1 MIRFVFGLPG
11 TGKTT
16 WITEK
21 IKEDAKSGK
30 PSLLIVPEQQTVE
43 VERTM
48 LALLPASAQLT
59 FEAVNFTRLANKLF
73 RVFGGLSYHYITPG
87 IKHLLMWQTLRE
99 LTGMLAE
106 YGTRAATDT
115 ALPAMMLSQIH
126 EFKAYN
132 VSATSLSGAVDK
144 LPPDSALRAKLSDLS
159 LVYAAYEGMVKN
171 AFDDNS
177 DDIGKLADLLEKHR
191 YFNGYNIYIDRKSVV

>member
-59 FEAVNFTRLANKLF
+59 FEAVWHPSRHGYRSSRHDA
-73 RVFGGLSYHYITPG
+73 
-87 IKHLLMWQTLRE
+87 
-99 LTGMLAE
+99 
-106 YGTRAATDT
+106 
-115 ALPAMMLSQIH
+115 
-126 EFKAYN
+126 
-132 VSATSLSGAVDK
+132 
-144 LPPDSALRAKLSDLS
+144 LSDS
-159 LVYAAYEGMVKN
+159 
-171 AFDDNS
+171 
-177 DDIGKLADLLEKHR
+177 
-191 YFNGYNIYIDRKSVV
+191 